1 MTTTT
6 TMMGADDNA
15 TRMNRK
21 ITHRDNI
28 IIIAIE
34 KRKTSESEIVHRDT
48 TSSKGLLCVLLNMR

>member
-1 MTTTT
+1 MTTTTT

-48 TSSKGLLCVLLNMR
+48 TS